1 MKSRKVFLILILA
14 LILILGA
21 GCKLIPSHFEIETTS
36 ELGPNTLD
44 RIDDINDTLATG
56 MEIGPETRQVID
68 SLNDTIAEGLE
79 FGFKPETL
87 QRIDILLAMVEQG
100 IGLKVGLDA
109 ETNATVN
116 SLIDTIDDMP
126 SQWEDTLTEIIMT
139 LEGSTAR
146 VADELADDVA
156 GLMVEARINT
166 QQITASAGAEFRCN
180 VDFMS
185 TRAGD
190 TIDQFIGKGLIGRLR
205 QIFSDE
211 PVEEDQ
217 IPTPWICQVIPDQID
232 LVEIGG
238 ETLFEMSVVKLSG
251 YNFIEENKPVAY
263 LVDGENNKLESIS
276 LFPAM
281 LSSPYQIQLNMQG
294 VDFSAVPYGAQLVF
308 EWPSEGTSNSLAV
321 VFPIDEPEPTP
332 VVQPELTVNVATLD
346 IKKGPSN
353 DYFTIGIA
361 VQGAVY
367 EVTGHNGDQSWWQ
380 IDFENDPGWVPASA
394 VTRNAEPIGPASS
407 IPFDPP
413 MAAFSM
419 SPTSGTAALEVDIW
433 DQSTGDPTT
442 TSWQVISSEGPP
454 DTFGE
459 VDSFSYEFTQAGTY
473 TVALYVANDWGDDEL
488 EKTITVDEPDDP
500 LVFLPIIQIPF
511 IPLLNLQSTP
521 DYSTNF
527 IFRNY
532 TNVKAA
538 ETYVTDIPTST
549 YNCSI
554 ISLAALHGDIQE
566 HDAGN
571 VLKLWLANS
580 GPYWTITPN
589 FRTHRHSA
597 GQEHW
602 SLGLMCADKNNSKF
616 ISDIYIKP
624 QSSSTVSINP
634 TIYDIP
640 SEYTCIIAGYDIK
653 NTDVQEN
660 GAGDII
666 QVFARKDEDGV
677 WQVTADFREHGGGV
691 ESWIVQML
699 CFYDNQSVVL
709 TYDDPATNL
718 APFSI
723 ETGGY
728 QTNISA
734 NDYACGIAGM
744 HALDGDV
751 NENDIGDIMRVFTYH
766 NNSKWFV
773 FADFRSHYQD
783 EMWDIDLI
791 CVKRSVAQIQ
801 MNQWFGSWADP

>member
-14 LILILGA
+14 LALIVSS
-21 GCKLIPSHFEIETTS
+21 GCKKLIPSHFEIETTS

-68 SLNDTIAEGLE
+68 NLNDTIADGLE
-79 FGFKPETL
+79 FGFTPETL
-87 QRIDILLAMVEQG
+87 QRIDILLAMVEEG
-100 IGLKVGLDA
+100 VGLKVGLDA

-126 SQWEDTLTEIIMT
+126 GNWEDTLTEIIMT
-139 LEGSTAR
+139 LEGSTSR
-146 VADELADDVA
+146 VASQLSEEVA

-185 TRAGD
+185 ARAGD
-190 TIDQFIGKGLIGRLR
+190 TIDQFIGKGLVGQLR
-205 QIFSDE
+205 KIFSDE
-211 PVEEDQ
+211 PAEEDQ

-232 LVEIGG
+232 LVEIGE

-251 YNFIEENKPVAY
+251 YNFVEENMPVAY
-263 LVDGENNKLESIS
+263 LVDGESNKIESIS

-281 LSSPYQIQLNMQG
+281 LSSPYQIQLNLQG
-294 VDFSAVPYGAQLVF
+294 VDFSAVPFGAQLVF
-308 EWPSEGTSNSLAV
+308 EWPTEGTSNSLAV
-321 VFPIDEPEPTP
+321 VFPIDEPTPTQ
-332 VVQPELTVNVATLD
+332 VVVPELTINVATLE
-346 IKKGPSN
+346 IKMGPSD
-353 DYFTIGIA
+353 DYFTIGNA
-361 VQGAVY
+361 VQGATY

-394 VTRNAEPIGPASS
+394 VIRNAEPIGPASS

-413 MAAFSM
+413 TAAFSM
-419 SPTSGTAALEVDIW
+419 SPTSGKAVLEVDIW
-433 DQSTGDPTT
+433 DQSSGNPTT
-442 TSWQVISSEGPP
+442 TSWQVISDEGPP
-454 DTFGE
+454 DSIGNT
-459 VDSFSYEFTQAGTY
+459 DSFTYEFSQAGTY
-473 TVALYVANDWGDDEL
+473 TVSLYVANDWGDDEL
-488 EKTITVDEPDDP
+488 EKTITVDEPDEP
-500 LVFLPIIQIPF
+500 LVFLPMIQIPF

-532 TNVKAA
+532 TNIPAG
-538 ETYVTDIPTST
+538 EIFTTDIPTST
-549 YNCSI
+549 YNCAI
-554 ISLAALHGDIQE
+554 VSLAALHGDIKE
-566 HDAGN
+566 SGTGN
-571 VLKLWLANS
+571 VLKLWLANN

-589 FRTHRHSA
+589 FRTHNN
-597 GQEHW
+597 QEHW
-602 SLGLMCADKNNSKF
+602 SIGLMCADKNNSKF
-616 ISDIYIKP
+616 FSDIYIKP
-624 QSSSTVSINP
+624 QSNPTVSLNP

-640 SEYTCIIAGYDIK
+640 SEYTCTIAGYDIK
-653 NTDVQEN
+653 NVDIQEN

-666 QVFARKDEDGV
+666 QVFTRKDEDGV
-677 WQVTADFREHGGGV
+677 WQVTADFREHGSAE
-691 ESWIVQML
+691 ESWIVQTM

-709 TYDDPATNL
+709 TYDDPETNL
-718 APFSI
+718 PPFSL

-734 NDYACGIAGM
+734 NEYACGIAGM
-744 HALDGDV
+744 HALDGDI
-751 NENDIGDIMRVFTYH
+751 NENNTGDIMRIFTYH
-766 NNSKWFV
+766 DNTRWHV

-791 CVKRSVAQIQ
+791 CIKRSVAQIQ